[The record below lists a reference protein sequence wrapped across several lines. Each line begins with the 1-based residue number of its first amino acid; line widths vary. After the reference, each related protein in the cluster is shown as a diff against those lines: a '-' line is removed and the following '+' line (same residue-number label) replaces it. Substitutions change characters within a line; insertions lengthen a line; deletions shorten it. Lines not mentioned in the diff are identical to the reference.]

1 MAVVNIVIRDRSDEY
16 STVSI
21 PVADIANDGSNYS
34 TIQNDVDDIIS
45 AIEALTTGEIARRQL
60 VAYNQSVNDVRPANP
75 YAQREL
81 GLRLFYQDT
90 VTQKKYHI
98 TVPAPDLL
106 LVASGGTDD
115 VDLSGVAVVNALVTY
130 LETNMKSPVGNPV
143 NFYRGKIVGRRN

>member
-60 VAYNQSVNDVRPANP
+60 VAYNQSVNDVRPA
-75 YAQREL
+75 
-81 GLRLFYQDT
+81 
-90 VTQKKYHI
+90 
-98 TVPAPDLL
+98 
-106 LVASGGTDD
+106 
-115 VDLSGVAVVNALVTY
+115 
-130 LETNMKSPVGNPV
+130 
-143 NFYRGKIVGRRN
+143 